1 MRIIQSNLEGGT
13 KNAQEAREEG
23 RNLGKGRTGSEVFW
37 GAGEDR
43 KENQRANRM
52 NGNMQPRWVA
62 GRVTLQKIPETWE
75 VRDSQDSMGIT
86 LN

>member
-1 MRIIQSNLEGGT
+1 
-13 KNAQEAREEG
+13 
-23 RNLGKGRTGSEVFW
+23 
-37 GAGEDR
+37 
-43 KENQRANRM
+43 M